1 MSRFKQELTDKIVRS
16 RDRYLVRNH
25 TDMKKTIN
33 SLQQQFLTNSI
44 YACTNI
50 LGSEDEGMELYATW
64 NKGRSNMS
72 EDYKDSKNS
81 KLQSN
86 TIQEEILR
94 RVSSKDN
101 LARAL
106 QIQHARTKVPEDLL
120 GVYALHIV
128 KEHFPQVTLDVLV
141 SDILKVLIFSLQSP
155 RCATFD
161 E

>member
-16 RDRYLVRNH
+16 IDRYLVRNH

-33 SLQQQFLTNSI
+33 SFQQQFLTNSI

-86 TIQEEILR
+86 FNILFPFQGMLMTIKNPSHLMSLIDSL
-94 RVSSKDN
+94 N
-101 LARAL
+101 LL
-106 QIQHARTKVPEDLL
+106 LYLDYFLL
-120 GVYALHIV
+120 GLN
-128 KEHFPQVTLDVLV
+128 
-141 SDILKVLIFSLQSP
+141 
-155 RCATFD
+155 
-161 E
+161 